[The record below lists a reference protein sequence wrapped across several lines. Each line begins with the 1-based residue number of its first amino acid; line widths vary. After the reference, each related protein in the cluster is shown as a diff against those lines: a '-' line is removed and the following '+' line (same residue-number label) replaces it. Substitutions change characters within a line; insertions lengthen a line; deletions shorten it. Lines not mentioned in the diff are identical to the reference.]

1 MLQMK
6 SEHQSKSL
14 QYLLLMPKQN
24 QRMVGYPPTK
34 LIDEVF
40 DLTFRVVDSNCEQ
53 YLPETNKRKID

>member
-1 MLQMK
+1 
-6 SEHQSKSL
+6 
-14 QYLLLMPKQN
+14 
-24 QRMVGYPPTK
+24 MVGYPPTK